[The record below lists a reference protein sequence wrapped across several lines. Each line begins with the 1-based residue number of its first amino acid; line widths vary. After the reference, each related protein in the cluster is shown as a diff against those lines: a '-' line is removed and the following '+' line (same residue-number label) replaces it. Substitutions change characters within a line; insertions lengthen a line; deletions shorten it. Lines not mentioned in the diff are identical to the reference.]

1 MNFMIRYILLIFLMQ
16 VAQVED
22 KVELIMHGGYMIIYH
37 IIINIFKM
45 RDMVD
50 LVQQIIAL
58 WQGSYHQRV
67 KIPIIL
73 GIAPH

>member
-58 WQGSYHQRV
+58 
-67 KIPIIL
+67 
-73 GIAPH
+73 